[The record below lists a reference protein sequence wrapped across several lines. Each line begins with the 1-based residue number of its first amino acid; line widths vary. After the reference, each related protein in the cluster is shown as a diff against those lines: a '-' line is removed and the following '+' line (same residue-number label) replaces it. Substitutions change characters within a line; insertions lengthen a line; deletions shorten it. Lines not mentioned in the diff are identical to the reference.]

1 MYELY
6 YWPGIQGRGEFI
18 RLALEDAGAAYVDVA
33 RRPDAEGGG
42 VPVLMKALAGGLGGL
57 LPFAPPILKSDDLVI
72 AQTANIL
79 QYLGPKLGLVGD
91 DEASRLATHQV
102 QLTITDLA
110 AEVHDTH
117 HPIASGLYYADQK
130 PEALRRS
137 QVFVAERMPK
147 FLGYFEKLLA
157 QNSASHGK
165 AVVGVQVSY
174 ADLSLFQVMV
184 GLKYA
189 FPNALKA
196 LAPKLP
202 HLCALRDQ
210 VAARPKLAA
219 YLGSPRRVPFNEHG
233 LFRHYPELDAT

>member
-1 MYELY
+1 MYELH

-18 RLALEDAGAAYVDVA
+18 RLALEDAGADYVDVA
-33 RRPDAEGGG
+33 RRPEAEGGG
-42 VPVLMKALAGGLGGL
+42 IPALMRALEGSLGGF
-57 LPFAPPILKSDDLVI
+57 LPFAPPILKSGDLVI

-79 QYLGPKLGLVGD
+79 AYLGPKLGLVGD

-147 FLGYFEKLLA
+147 YLGYFEKLLA
-157 QNSASHGK
+157 KNAASSGK
-165 AVVGVQVSY
+165 AVVGAQVSY
-174 ADLSLFQVMV
+174 ADLSLFQVMS
-184 GLKYA
+184 GLHYA
-189 FPNALKA
+189 FPNAMKA

-202 HLCALRDQ
+202 HLHALRDE
-210 VAARPKLAA
+210 VAKRPKLTA
-219 YLGSPRRVPFNEHG
+219 YLSSPRRVPFNEHG